1 MPAFLYSRQ
10 GISSPANAEGIPE
23 HFFHARKSRWPAG
36 DKSPAGRNPRRPNA
50 GLRFGKRSA
59 SETGFFLARYRAENR
74 CRLIGRHTCTASLR
88 RSQTFPKS
96 AARLAANRMVH
107 PPARRCAATA
117 FFRREKGSKTRRSPA
132 ANGMR
137 PAAPPTPPNRWSKTP
152 SSSCS
157 RGAQISFFP
166 LTSAAVH
173 SRRRPAYLQ
182 QIDPKQNVP

>member
-1 MPAFLYSRQ
+1 MSHKYRAAIGRESPRPVSRRFTRQLEPRRVSRDYS
-10 GISSPANAEGIPE
+10 GEKSV
-23 HFFHARKSRWPAG
+23 FCLLFHARKSRWPAG

-74 CRLIGRHTCTASLR
+74 CRLIGRHTCTASMR

-107 PPARRCAATA
+107 PPARRRAATA

-132 ANGMR
+132 ASGMR
-137 PAAPPTPPNRWSKTP
+137 PAAPPTPPNRWSESP
-152 SSSCS
+152 SSSCG
-157 RGAQISFFP
+157 RRAQISFP
-166 LTSAAVH
+166 
-173 SRRRPAYLQ
+173 R
-182 QIDPKQNVP
+182 